1 MRYIALCTI
10 SGRGFH
16 LANKPRPVS
25 DLLTLTILALLAEKP
40 CHPYEMQRLIR
51 SRGKDFAIAPT
62 RSLYHAVDRLVRDQW
77 IEAAETQ
84 REGKRPE
91 RTVYRITET
100 GREEFDVWLN
110 TLICKPVLEYP
121 LFVAALSFLPHLSME
136 AGLKALQ
143 IRSIELE
150 GQIADWGIKL
160 KAWKQHLPRLLLV
173 EGEYT
178 LAMQKA
184 ELEWIRSL
192 IDDIETGKLPW
203 TLEGFSW
210 VRNDDA
216 ASAKDTSVAKHDDT
230 IT

>member
-1 MRYIALCTI
+1 MHYIER
-10 SGRGFH
+10 SDH
-16 LANKPRPVS
+16 LANKPQPLS
-25 DLLTLTILALLAEKP
+25 DLLSLTILALLAEKP

-51 SRGKDFAIAPT
+51 SRGKDFAVAPT
-62 RSLYHAVDRLVRDQW
+62 RSLYHAVDRLVREEW

-100 GREEFDVWLN
+100 GREEFNVWLN
-110 TLICKPVLEYP
+110 TLICKPMLEYP

-143 IRSIELE
+143 VRAIELE
-150 GQIADWGIKL
+150 GQIADWVIKL
-160 KAWKQHLPRLLLV
+160 KGWQQHLPRLLLV
-173 EGEYT
+173 EGEYM

-192 IDDIETGKLPW
+192 IDDIETGRLPW

-210 VRNDDA
+210 VQNDE
-216 ASAKDTSVAKHDDT
+216 VAQADDEPVPKSNNSHMS
-230 IT
+230 

>member
-1 MRYIALCTI
+1 MHYMRK
-10 SGRGFH
+10 GNH
-16 LANKPRPVS
+16 LANKPQPLS
-25 DLLTLTILALLAEKP
+25 DLLTLTILALLDEKP

-51 SRGKDFAIAPT
+51 SRGKDFAITPA
-62 RSLYHAVDRLVRDQW
+62 RSLYHAVDRLVRDEW

-91 RTVYRITET
+91 RTVYRITDL
-100 GREEFDVWLN
+100 GREEFHIWLN

-121 LFVAALSFLPHLSME
+121 LFVAALSFILHLSME
-136 AGLKALQ
+136 EGLKALQ
-143 IRSIELE
+143 VRSIELE
-150 GQIADWGIKL
+150 GQVADWAIKL
-160 KAWKQHLPRLLLV
+160 KGWTQHLPRILLV

-192 IDDIETGKLPW
+192 IDDIETGKIPW

-210 VRNDDA
+210 LQSDETASTDESVPKPNDPP
-216 ASAKDTSVAKHDDT
+216 
-230 IT
+230 

>member
-1 MRYIALCTI
+1 
-10 SGRGFH
+10 
-16 LANKPRPVS
+16 LANKPQPIS
-25 DLLTLTILALLAEKP
+25 DLLTLTILALLDEKP

-62 RSLYHAVDRLVRDQW
+62 RSLYHAVDRLLRDEW
-77 IEAAETQ
+77 IEVAETQ

-91 RTVYRITET
+91 RTVYRITEL
-100 GREEFDVWLN
+100 GREEFHVWLN
-110 TLICKPVLEYP
+110 TLICKPALEYP
-121 LFVAALSFLPHLSME
+121 LFVAALSFILHLSPE
-136 AGLKALQ
+136 AAVQALQ
-143 IRSIELE
+143 VRAIELE

-160 KAWKQHLPRLLLV
+160 KSWKQHLPRILLV

-192 IDDIETGKLPW
+192 IDDIETGKLPF

-210 VRNDDA
+210 IEPYESRQSEDEPMPKSD
-216 ASAKDTSVAKHDDT
+216 SPP
-230 IT
+230 

>member
-1 MRYIALCTI
+1 M
-10 SGRGFH
+10 
-16 LANKPRPVS
+16 ANKPQPLA
-25 DLLTLTILALLAEKP
+25 DLLTLTILALLDEKP

-62 RSLYHAVDRLVRDQW
+62 RSLYHAVDRLVRDEW

-91 RTVYRITET
+91 RTVYRITEL
-100 GREEFDVWLN
+100 GREEFQIWLN
-110 TLICKPVLEYP
+110 TLISKPALEYP
-121 LFVAALSFLPHLSME
+121 LFVAALSFILHFSKE
-136 AGLKALQ
+136 AGLQALQ

-150 GQIADWGIKL
+150 GRVADWSSKL
-160 KAWKQHLPRLLLV
+160 RAWNQHLPRILLI

-184 ELEWIRSL
+184 ELEWLRTL

-210 VRNDDA
+210 VPNDEPHQ
-216 ASAKDTSVAKHDDT
+216 SGDT

>member
-1 MRYIALCTI
+1 MRK
-10 SGRGFH
+10 GNH
-16 LANKPRPVS
+16 LANKPQPLS
-25 DLLTLTILALLAEKP
+25 DLLTLTILALLDEKP

-51 SRGKDFAIAPT
+51 SRGKDFAITPA
-62 RSLYHAVDRLVRDQW
+62 RSLYHAVDRLVRDEW

-91 RTVYRITET
+91 RTVYRITDL
-100 GREEFDVWLN
+100 GREEFHIWLN

-121 LFVAALSFLPHLSME
+121 LFVAALSFILHLSME
-136 AGLKALQ
+136 EGLKALQ
-143 IRSIELE
+143 VRSIELE
-150 GQIADWGIKL
+150 GQVADWGIKL
-160 KAWKQHLPRLLLV
+160 KGWKQHLPRILLV

-192 IDDIETGKLPW
+192 IDDIETGKIPW

-210 VRNDDA
+210 LQSDE
-216 ASAKDTSVAKHDDT
+216 ASSTDEPVPKSDVT
-230 IT
+230 

>member
-1 MRYIALCTI
+1 M
-10 SGRGFH
+10 
-16 LANKPRPVS
+16 ANKPQPLA

-40 CHPYEMQRLIR
+40 RHPYEMQRLIR
-51 SRGKDFAIAPT
+51 SRGKDFAIVST
-62 RSLYHAVDRLVRDQW
+62 RSLYHAVDRLVRDGW

-91 RTVYRITET
+91 RTVYRITEV
-100 GREEFDVWLN
+100 GRDEFNVWLN
-110 TLICKPVLEYP
+110 TLICKPMLEYP

-143 IRSIELE
+143 VRSIELE

-160 KAWKQHLPRLLLV
+160 KGWKQHLPRLLLV

-184 ELEWIRSL
+184 ELEWVRSM
-192 IDDIETGKLPW
+192 IDDIETGRLPW

-210 VRNDDA
+210 VQADEAAQADDEA
-216 ASAKDTSVAKHDDT
+216 IPKVDD
-230 IT
+230 

>member
-1 MRYIALCTI
+1 M
-10 SGRGFH
+10 
-16 LANKPRPVS
+16 ANKTQPLS
-25 DLLTLTILALLAEKP
+25 DLLTLTILALLDEKP

-51 SRGKDFAIAPT
+51 SRGKDFAIATT
-62 RSLYHAVDRLVRDQW
+62 RSLYHAVDRLVRDEW

-91 RTVYRITET
+91 RTVYRITDL
-100 GREEFDVWLN
+100 GREEFRIWLN
-110 TLICKPVLEYP
+110 TLLAKPVLEYP
-121 LFVAALSFLPHLSME
+121 LFVAALSFILHLSME
-136 AGLKALQ
+136 EGLKALQ
-143 IRSIELE
+143 VRSIDLE
-150 GQIADWGIKL
+150 GQVADWGIKL
-160 KAWKQHLPRLLLV
+160 KSWKQHLPRILLV

-210 VRNDDA
+210 LQNDET
-216 ASAKDTSVAKHDDT
+216 ASTDESVPKSDMS
-230 IT
+230 

>member
-1 MRYIALCTI
+1 MHYID
-10 SGRGFH
+10 RGIH
-16 LANKPRPVS
+16 LANKPQHLS

-62 RSLYHAVDRLVRDQW
+62 RSLYHAVDRLVRNEW

-84 REGKRPE
+84 REGNRPE
-91 RTVYRITET
+91 RTVYRITPI
-100 GREEFDVWLN
+100 GRDEFEVWLN
-110 TLICKPVLEYP
+110 ALICKPVLEYP

-143 IRSIELE
+143 LRSIELE
-150 GQIADWGIKL
+150 GQIADWSIKL
-160 KAWKQHLPRLLLV
+160 KGWNQHLPRLLLV
-173 EGEYT
+173 EGEYM

-184 ELEWIRSL
+184 ELEWVRSL

-203 TLEGFSW
+203 TLEGFTW
-210 VRNDDA
+210 VQGDETASVPKQDD
-216 ASAKDTSVAKHDDT
+216 STPD
-230 IT
+230 